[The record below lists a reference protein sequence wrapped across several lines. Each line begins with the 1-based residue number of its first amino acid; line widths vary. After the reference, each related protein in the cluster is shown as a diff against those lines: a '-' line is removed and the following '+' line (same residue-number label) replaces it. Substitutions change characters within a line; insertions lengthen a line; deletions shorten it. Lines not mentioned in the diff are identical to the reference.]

1 MKAHVVG
8 YQTCDFKDRDGKQ
21 VQGVSLKCLVDS
33 TTSETLVGQ
42 DIAKIWIPM
51 KLLESVGFVPD
62 VGSDVNLVYD
72 YDGRKSVL
80 VGYELIKS
88 DKSDTDS

>member
-8 YQTCDFKDRDGKQ
+8 YQTCDFKDKDGKQ

-33 TTSETLVGQ
+33 TSEALVGQ
-42 DIAKIWIPM
+42 DISKIWIPM
-51 KLLESVGFVPD
+51 NLLESVGFVPD

-80 VGYELIKS
+80 VGYELIES
-88 DKSDTDS
+88 DKSDTKS

>member
-8 YQTCDFKDRDGKQ
+8 YQTCDFKDKDGKQ

-33 TTSETLVGQ
+33 TSETFVGQ
-42 DIAKIWIPM
+42 DISKIWVPL

-62 VGSDVNLVYD
+62 VGSDINLIYD

-80 VGYELIKS
+80 VGYELIES

>member
-8 YQTCDFKDRDGKQ
+8 YQTCDFKDKDGKQ

-33 TTSETLVGQ
+33 TSETFVGQ
-42 DIAKIWIPM
+42 DIAKIWVPL

-62 VGSDVNLVYD
+62 VGSDVNLIYD
-72 YDGRKSVL
+72 YDGKKPVL
-80 VGYELIKS
+80 TGYELVIE
-88 DKSDTDS
+88 SDTNS

>member
-8 YQTCDFKDRDGKQ
+8 YQTCDFKDKDGKQ

-33 TTSETLVGQ
+33 TSEALVGQ
-42 DIAKIWIPM
+42 DISKIWVPM

-62 VGSDVNLVYD
+62 VGSDVNLIYD

-80 VGYELIKS
+80 VGYELIES
-88 DKSDTDS
+88 DKSDTKS

>member
-8 YQTCDFKDRDGKQ
+8 YQTCDFKDKDGKQ

-33 TTSETLVGQ
+33 TSETLVGQ
-42 DIAKIWIPM
+42 DISKIWIPM

-80 VGYELIKS
+80 VGYELIES
-88 DKSDTDS
+88 DKSDTKS